1 MISVKATW
9 VWGLINECIFLF
21 TDRWAYDLGG
31 SYKRKVT
38 VFPHRK
44 QELYEVTD
52 NLRTQPTLSTVSSN
66 LISQPFD

>member
-1 MISVKATW
+1 MKLARFFKLEKVVKKIEMISVKATW

-21 TDRWAYDLGG
+21 RDRWAYDLGG

-52 NLRTQPTLSTVSSN
+52 N
-66 LISQPFD
+66 